1 MLTRRLLL
9 AAMLVRDVHA
19 SLFDDTADEL
29 LIVAKLLEHEAHRL
43 SPGID
48 LAVSDGT
55 DMHKITM
62 AIRRLAVALDP
73 EIDGRDDHLTPI
85 PRDAAD

>member
-19 SLFDDTADEL
+19 SLLDDTTDEL
-29 LIVAKLLEHEAHRL
+29 LLIAKLLEHEARRL
-43 SPGID
+43 SPDID
-48 LAVSDGT
+48 LAFSDGT
-55 DMHKITM
+55 DMHKITL

-73 EIDGRDDHLTPI
+73 EVDGRNDHLTATT
-85 PRDAAD
+85 RDAAD